1 MSESFPRTPAIAL
14 GRDADGEKFVR
25 WTLLSP
31 EHGLM
36 TAMQRHSRKGGAGV
50 DLFDMADW
58 QFDPRKSA
66 SGPWFVREA
75 ILIFR
80 PEGISASFERL
91 TWASRAARAVQM
103 NAAHIDDPRPVC
115 RLLVRALAAIGDKP
129 DPATAYLKFLYAYA
143 RSEGFGVETGWLGQL
158 PAEFQGLVRTRLREP
173 LTAVAEPGRPV
184 ADAGE
189 AAPIGPR
196 VIASLE
202 QFLVD
207 TADWRFPSAVVA
219 GSP

>member
-36 TAMQRHSRKGGAGV
+36 TAMQRHSRTGGAGV

-66 SGPWFVREA
+66 NGPWFVREA

-80 PEGISASFERL
+80 PEGISTTFQRL
-91 TWASRAARAVQM
+91 TWASRAARAVQL

-143 RSEGFGVETGWLGQL
+143 RSEGFGVESGWLGQL
-158 PAEFQGLVRTRLREP
+158 PAAERALVQLRLREP
-173 LTAVAEPGRPV
+173 LAAVAEPDGS
-184 ADAGE
+184 
-189 AAPIGPR
+189 APIASDTPAGGPQL
-196 VIASLE
+196 IASLE

-207 TADWRFPSAVVA
+207 TAEWRFPAVPV
-219 GSP
+219 GGR